1 MHALFDQIRAHAK
14 DADEAGRKEIL
25 DGLRNLTYS
34 LETPQD
40 SIQRIIF
47 YVSSSV
53 LSYDLARWLNFS
65 RISDSRLLE
74 LVWT

>member
-1 MHALFDQIRAHAK
+1 MDAILDQIRAYAK

-47 YVSSSV
+47 YVRSSV
-53 LSYDLARWLNFS
+53 LSYDPVWRLNFS
-65 RISDSRLLE
+65 RISDSRLLG